1 MKKLAQFSVIF
12 VLLFTFLV
20 WIGCAGGKQTSKT
33 DNQAAEQQGST
44 DDYDEIEK
52 LLGIDRQDAERQ
64 KSETAQT
71 QSSTAKQEKS
81 DDLINLLE
89 VDEGKKKATVDNS
102 APDIDKRLVRLQKQ
116 VERLQKELRRKDLE
130 IADLKAKLLAAQ
142 SASASQSVGTSERQS
157 GGFYSTPT
165 SATGS
170 FSMADYEAQYK
181 HGLELFHQRKYREAL
196 SVFEKLLATDTSNDL
211 ADNAQYWIGE
221 CYYAMGRYKEAI
233 IAFEKVF
240 TFKFSNKN
248 DYAQFKIG
256 QCYYQLGDRERAR
269 REFQELLDNYPNS
282 ELAARARE
290 YLAQL

>member
-1 MKKLAQFSVIF
+1 MKKLAQFSVLLIF
-12 VLLFTFLV
+12 IIAMVA
-20 WIGCAGGKQTSKT
+20 WGGCAGGKKTSKGAEAT
-33 DNQAAEQQGST
+33 AAEQGST

-64 KSETAQT
+64 QRETQT
-71 QSSTAKQEKS
+71 AAKTTQPEKK

-89 VDEGKKKATVDNS
+89 VDEGKKKTTVTES
-102 APDIDKRLVRLQKQ
+102 SSPEIDKRIVRLKKQ

-142 SASASQSVGTSERQS
+142 TASQSQASFGTESQGS
-157 GGFYSTPT
+157 GFYQTPAAAAGPI
-165 SATGS
+165 SQS
-170 FSMADYEAQYK
+170 EYEAQYK

-196 SVFEKLLATDTSNDL
+196 SVFEKLLAIDTNNNL

-256 QCYYQLGDRERAR
+256 QCYYKLGDRERAR
-269 REFQELLDNYPNS
+269 QEFQELLDNYPNS
-282 ELAARARE
+282 ELVTRAKE